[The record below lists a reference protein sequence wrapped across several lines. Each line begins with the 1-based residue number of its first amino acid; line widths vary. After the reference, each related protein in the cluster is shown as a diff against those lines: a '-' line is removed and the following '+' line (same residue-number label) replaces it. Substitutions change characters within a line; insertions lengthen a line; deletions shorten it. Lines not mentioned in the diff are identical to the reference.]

1 MTKRVDSLTGLQNNE
16 EFEQDLKAA
25 IAKEDAVGLA
35 SLDVDHFDVVNEQF
49 GHETGD
55 VVLKAIAESIKAAGV
70 GQAYRISGDEYAIL
84 LPGASLEQAFLKME
98 SLRAAVHANQSA
110 YGLPADAGK
119 EITVTIGVAQY
130 PRDAKEASAL
140 RRAADAALASAKES
154 GRNLVALPPSE
165 DMIMKSCY
173 YPASM
178 IRSLKSLADKSKK
191 KESHL
196 LREALGDL
204 IRKYDRIA
212 E

>member
-1 MTKRVDSLTGLQNNE
+1 MTKRTDSLTGLPNNE
-16 EFEQDLKAA
+16 AFEQDLKTAL
-25 IAKEDAVGLA
+25 AKEDAVGLA
-35 SLDVDHFDVVNEQF
+35 SLDVDYFDIVNEQF
-49 GHETGD
+49 GHEAGD
-55 VVLKAIAESIKAAGV
+55 TVLKAIADTIKEAGI
-70 GQAYRISGDEYAIL
+70 GQAYRISGDEYAVL
-84 LPGASLEQAFLKME
+84 LPGASLELAFLKME
-98 SLRAAVHANQSA
+98 SLRAAVNANQPA
-110 YGLPADAGK
+110 FGLPADAGK

-130 PRDAKEASAL
+130 PRDAKDAASL

-154 GRNLVALPPSE
+154 GRNHVALPPNE

-178 IRSLKSLADKSKK
+178 VRSLKSLADKTKK